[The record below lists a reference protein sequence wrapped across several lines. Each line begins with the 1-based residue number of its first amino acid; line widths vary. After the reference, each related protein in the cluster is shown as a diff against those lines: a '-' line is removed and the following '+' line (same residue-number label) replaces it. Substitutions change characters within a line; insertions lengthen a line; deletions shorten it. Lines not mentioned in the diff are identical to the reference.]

1 MKSPQRVTQLTLAVL
16 VVAALIGWGCAPT
29 TYDVQPALEQFVTNL
44 PDGFYGIKPADAL
57 KAIQT
62 DPKPFVLDVRESKEI
77 VDNGYIED
85 AVNIPL
91 RELTQNLDKL
101 PAQDQPIFVYCSAGH
116 RGAIATTVLQM
127 MGYTNVKSILGGL
140 NAWKSASLPI
150 MHDAPIAPI
159 VINTPSV
166 DTQLLGVMDNYL
178 TAIPDGFFAAQPAA
192 ILKDI
197 QANPQTF
204 VLDVREPGELTQN
217 GLIEG
222 AVNIPLREL
231 FNNLN
236 ELPQDKNTPI
246 VTYCAIGHRG
256 AMAMTA
262 LQLIGYTDVRSIG
275 GGFNAWLAASLP
287 VVMQ

>member
-1 MKSPQRVTQLTLAVL
+1 
-16 VVAALIGWGCAPT
+16 
-29 TYDVQPALEQFVTNL
+29 
-44 PDGFYGIKPADAL
+44 
-57 KAIQT
+57 
-62 DPKPFVLDVRESKEI
+62 
-77 VDNGYIED
+77 
-85 AVNIPL
+85 
-91 RELTQNLDKL
+91 
-101 PAQDQPIFVYCSAGH
+101 
-116 RGAIATTVLQM
+116 
-127 MGYTNVKSILGGL
+127 
-140 NAWKSASLPI
+140 

-197 QANPQTF
+197 QVNPQTF

>member
-1 MKSPQRVTQLTLAVL
+1 MKSPQRVTQLTLVL
-16 VVAALIGWGCAPT
+16 LVIAALIGWGCAPA
-29 TYDVQPALEQFVTNL
+29 TYDVQPAVEQFVTNL
-44 PDGFYGIKPADAL
+44 PEGFYGIKPVDAL
-57 KAIQT
+57 KAIQS

-77 VDNGYIED
+77 IDNGYIEG

-127 MGYTNVKSILGGL
+127 LGYTNVKSILGGL
-140 NAWKSASLPI
+140 NAWKTASLPV
-150 MHDAPIAPI
+150 MRDTLPAPI
-159 VINTPSV
+159 VINTPNINA
-166 DTQLLGVMDNYL
+166 QALAVMDGYL
-178 TAIPDGFFAAQPAA
+178 TTLPDGFFAAPPATV
-192 ILKDI
+192 LKDI

-204 VLDVREPGELTQN
+204 VLDVREPGELTDN
-217 GLIEG
+217 GLIQG

-231 FNNLN
+231 FQNLN
-236 ELPQDKNTPI
+236 ALPQDKNTPI
-246 VTYCAIGHRG
+246 VTYCAVGHRG
-256 AMAMTA
+256 AIAMTA
-262 LQLIGYTDVRSIG
+262 LQLIGYTNVRSIG